1 MLCKLLTDGKY
12 LLCVFAICNLKF
24 VVTALQYWVPHY
36 MRVVLGASEHL
47 TFILVAA
54 TVISA
59 TAVGSMV
66 GGVITIRC
74 LGSYNNPKA
83 IYLCLG
89 LFALLACAAAPLS
102 FLTADTFGGGVTV
115 YVFIALVWV
124 IMFSHGF
131 IEPIFTGILLSSV
144 EDGNVAS
151 SVIVFSQ
158 MVLGFIPAPYV
169 YGLLIETW
177 PMLNHEGENQSLWG
191 MRGVTLYASAGIL
204 ALVLACLIRK
214 KPSTPKSEQD
224 LAQPAMYFEE
234 STYVYDVSGVAKT
247 DLEDSTMKENLLNK
261 KNQSLNDQFRISTNK
276 TSMEEETLIH
286 SQDDA

>member
-1 MLCKLLTDGKY
+1 M
-12 LLCVFAICNLKF
+12 
-24 VVTALQYWVPHY
+24 VTALQYWVPHY

-47 TFILVAA
+47 TFMLVAA

-59 TAVGSMV
+59 TAVGSLV

-74 LGSYNNPKA
+74 LGSYKNPKA

-102 FLTADTFGGGVTV
+102 FLTADALGGGGAV
-115 YVFIALVWV
+115 YVFIGLVWV

-177 PMLNHEGENQSLWG
+177 PKMNHEGENQSLWG
-191 MRGVTLYASAGIL
+191 MRGVTLYASAGVL
-204 ALVLACLIRK
+204 ALLLACLLRK
-214 KPSTPKSEQD
+214 KPSAPKSGQD
-224 LAQPAMYFEE
+224 LGQPAMFIE
-234 STYVYDVSGVAKT
+234 
-247 DLEDSTMKENLLNK
+247 
-261 KNQSLNDQFRISTNK
+261 
-276 TSMEEETLIH
+276 
-286 SQDDA
+286 